1 MTACAIFPSS
11 WAYCVPGNCGRQNP
25 LGGEQC
31 GCCKSDNDDL
41 GSPAQGFGLRHCQHR
56 AEAPRLPAHLNPCRR
71 LSEAILRDIC
81 NTDSRVEMLVMS
93 RRFGH
98 QLALIAGIDHS
109 RGYAVVVLDSD
120 LQHPPSSSRSS
131 WKFGRMALMLF
142 TAFVN
147 TAQSRTR

>member
-1 MTACAIFPSS
+1 MQTIDIICPVFQEEETIDLFHTKLSTVPDKLSSHYSCRIFYVVDPS
-11 WAYCVPGNCGRQNP
+11 R
-25 LGGEQC
+25 
-31 GCCKSDNDDL
+31 D
-41 GSPAQGFGLRHCQHR
+41 RT
-56 AEAPRLPAHLNPCRR
+56 
-71 LSEAILRDIC
+71 EAILRDIC

-98 QLALIAGIDHS
+98 QLVLIAGIEHS
-109 RGYAVVVLDSD
+109 RGDAVVMLDSD

-142 TAFVN
+142 SAFVN